1 MTNKEAIEILEE
13 VKELD
18 DSMFQFNPSY
28 MEALSLAIEAL
39 KRMKR
44 YNTLPSYEEV
54 MNNMKK
60 MDADKLQRK
69 FLFWERRTDDEG
81 RSD

>member
-1 MTNKEAIEILEE
+1 MTNEKAIEILEE

-39 KRMKR
+39 ERMER

-69 FLFWERRTDDEG
+69 FVFSGKDGKENA
-81 RSD
+81 